1 MNMSAVKRRVRF
13 PRFKTREKRVGTQE
27 VVHRTLIRGSEKAQ
41 PLEITSINESAS
53 QGEPA
58 DHCTSELPV
67 QQYSNTD
74 NDSPTAVSGLPS
86 LHKIKQKASIA
97 AWEAIRPAIL
107 NTVTESFAMP
117 KDQLCTYCDVMPASF
132 RCLQCGPSVYYC
144 SSCLHDWHKNNNVF
158 HTAEEWKVYMAVI
171 YDSSCIHCAS

>member
-1 MNMSAVKRRVRF
+1 MYTPLNAVIVALIYQDNYDTDTPF
-13 PRFKTREKRVGTQE
+13 PTTMTQLFDALTRG
-27 VVHRTLIRGSEKAQ
+27 LIRRHLVSTHRVPSEYCMPPSLQRTEDISKL
-41 PLEITSINESAS
+41 PLLV
-53 QGEPA
+53 
-58 DHCTSELPV
+58 D

-74 NDSPTAVSGLPS
+74 NDSPTAVSLPS

-132 RCLQCGPSVYYC
+132 RCLQCGPSVY
-144 SSCLHDWHKNNNVF
+144 SRVGSWQRLLLLSPV
-158 HTAEEWKVYMAVI
+158 VLQ
-171 YDSSCIHCAS
+171 

>member
-1 MNMSAVKRRVRF
+1 MSAVKRRVRF

-27 VVHRTLIRGSEKAQ
+27 VVHRTLTRGSEKAQ
-41 PLEITSINESAS
+41 PLEITSIDECAS
-53 QGEPA
+53 QGEPE

-74 NDSPTAVSGLPS
+74 NDSPTAVSLPS
-86 LHKIKQKASIA
+86 LHKIKQKASIV

-107 NTVTESFAMP
+107 NTVTESFATP

-158 HTAEEWKVYMAVI
+158 HTAEEWKV
-171 YDSSCIHCAS
+171 